1 MKTVWCWRAAK
12 PCRRKRRWPG
22 SAALR
27 AAAEINESLTNTA
40 YDGAVDVSEKYTKSQ
55 YEAAIK
61 AGEFVF
67 YAENQQ
73 ARVLT
78 DINSL
83 TTFAGRQDL
92 GLYLQP
98 ADPCTGRLGQ

>member
-1 MKTVWCWRAAK
+1 MAWVCGAT
-12 PCRRKRRWPG
+12 
-22 SAALR
+22 
-27 AAAEINESLTNTA
+27 AAAEINQSLTNTV

-73 ARVLT
+73 AVSSPT
-78 DINSL
+78 S
-83 TTFAGRQDL
+83 TA
-92 GLYLQP
+92 
-98 ADPCTGRLGQ
+98 